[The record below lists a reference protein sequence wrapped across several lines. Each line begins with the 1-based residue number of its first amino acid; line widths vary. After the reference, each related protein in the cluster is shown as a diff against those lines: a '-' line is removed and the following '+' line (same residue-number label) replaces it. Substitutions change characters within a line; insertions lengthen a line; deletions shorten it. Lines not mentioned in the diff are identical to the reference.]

1 MLLVYHVFKHVQ
13 IVRRMVLIERLH
25 FLKHIGLLTD
35 FLHVVDRGV
44 VGRHLELL
52 RVVAAVVVFVLA
64 VVMRLTLL
72 VLQHG
77 HELLHQRVCSVS
89 QVLSE
94 PILERCF
101 LCTLTFTIAVRLS
114 WLLLFL

>member
-1 MLLVYHVFKHVQ
+1 MFLVYHVFKHVQ

-64 VVMRLTLL
+64 VMSLTLL

-77 HELLHQRVCSVS
+77 HELLHQRIRSVS

-94 PILERCF
+94 PILERSF
-101 LCTLTFTIAVRLS
+101 LCTLTFAIAVRLS